1 MQKIHTKNR
10 LIFRSV
16 LSSKSQNLIN
26 DLKAIEPNSMH
37 THLPVVWSKAKG
49 SSVYDLYGNK
59 FIDFTSTIFVTNI
72 GHSNSKLVKK

>member
-37 THLPVVWSKAKG
+37 THLPIVWSKAKG
-49 SSVYDLYGNK
+49 SSVL
-59 FIDFTSTIFVTNI
+59 
-72 GHSNSKLVKK
+72 